1 MLIEDL
7 VKFANNLDKK
17 GLKKEADAIDVIIN
31 AVKSLLEERGHTDG
45 SMKSGSSNE
54 DSAEGDEKGEQIT
67 AFGYDTKNFDICP
80 GAVKAF
86 SEVKEKVEE
95 DSDAAEHALSALR
108 KTDDL
113 FQIEKNVIKSKS
125 VTSKEIDNAT
135 GLYEEIIH
143 SVGMLSA
150 GISESLLGSFEFLS
164 GHLDEIKS
172 FKENGEDNE

>member
-31 AVKSLLEERGHTDG
+31 AVKSLLEERGH
-45 SMKSGSSNE
+45 MKKPVEEEPSDENL
-54 DSAEGDEKGEQIT
+54 EGDDQKGEQVD

-86 SEVKEKVEE
+86 SEIKEKVEK
-95 DSDAAEHALSALR
+95 DSDAEEYALSAIR

-113 FQIEKNVIKSKS
+113 FQIEKNAINSKA
-125 VTSKEIDNAT
+125 VTSKEVDNAT
-135 GLYEEIIH
+135 ELYEEIIYN
-143 SVGMLSA
+143 VGMLSA
-150 GISESLLGSFEFLS
+150 EIGESLLGSFEFLS
-164 GHLDEIKS
+164 GHLDKIKD